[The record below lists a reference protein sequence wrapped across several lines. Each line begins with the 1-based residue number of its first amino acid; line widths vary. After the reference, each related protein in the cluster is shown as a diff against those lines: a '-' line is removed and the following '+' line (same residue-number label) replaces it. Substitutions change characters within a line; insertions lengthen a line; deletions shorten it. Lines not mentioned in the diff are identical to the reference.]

1 MLPELILT
9 SNLYIKLKKL
19 QYLFFSRV
27 LTEAAYRPSWVV
39 NEIDTWILTDTKNYF
54 WIRRLFATALYVTG
68 MNSELLV
75 TRPTGM
81 TDITGGQTVGLDR
94 SEQWAF
100 DVCVSKAQ
108 NIIWCICIHLKGHEV
123 VCSCLGLLPMKAK
136 GDWVRSS
143 IFSRVF
149 SLLL

>member
-1 MLPELILT
+1 
-9 SNLYIKLKKL
+9 
-19 QYLFFSRV
+19 
-27 LTEAAYRPSWVV
+27 
-39 NEIDTWILTDTKNYF
+39 
-54 WIRRLFATALYVTG
+54 
-68 MNSELLV
+68 MNSELIV

-94 SEQWAF
+94 SKQWAF

-108 NIIWCICIHLKGHEV
+108 NIIWCICTYLKVNEA

-136 GDWVRSS
+136 RDGVSCS